1 MTTLGGKHRTR
12 KERNNV
18 CKMQDRDKRK
28 RNGSNCR

>member
-18 CKMQDRDKRK
+18 CKMQNRNKRK